1 MTCPHANNQ
10 ACETSAVCPVKVY
23 LANLA
28 VLNAKLHNLHWN
40 VVGRAFIQVHEY
52 TEGLYDELFEQ
63 FDAVAEAMKMR
74 GGFPPVRLSE
84 FLKIA
89 TVEELDARDFS
100 VSEVLQIVTEDVLKM
115 QALAKEIRE
124 GADKMGDYLLTAQ
137 FDGYLESYAKRVWFL
152 KAMQKDC
159 CGGEEQSCNCHH

>member
-63 FDAVAEAMKMR
+63 FDARGRSYEDAPVASR
-74 GGFPPVRLSE
+74 RF
-84 FLKIA
+84 
-89 TVEELDARDFS
+89 
-100 VSEVLQIVTEDVLKM
+100 VS
-115 QALAKEIRE
+115 AN
-124 GADKMGDYLLTAQ
+124 
-137 FDGYLESYAKRVWFL
+137 S
-152 KAMQKDC
+152 
-159 CGGEEQSCNCHH
+159 